1 MKKIIT
7 IAAAIAM
14 STKIAC
20 EQNTDLKQEKQ
31 IRRVTIEEEKT
42 KTKLVQKNDN
52 KEKEAVPVKDK
63 RNSSFHLDLG
73 LTLGTDGIGL
83 VLSVPVVEKWV
94 SVRTGFTYMPRFNAT
109 MHFGFEAG
117 DESMTQAEKD
127 EQFNKLSG
135 LLHDMIGTTVDKE
148 ADMVGTP
155 KFQNFKFLVD
165 ITPFRNKN
173 WHLTGGFYWGPSRIA
188 YAEND
193 VYDATSLVSTSFY
206 NNLYDRV
213 ITSYNN
219 LFSDFESP
227 YISLGGQ
234 DLYADED
241 IYNKFKGYGR
251 MKVQLGEYKDTG
263 EPCYVEP
270 NEDNMMIAKVKVNNF
285 RPYIGFGYGGRL
297 LKNNDRY
304 RISFDAG
311 VMFWGGTPQVLV
323 TATQYAGFDNGIEK
337 VEVEPGVS
345 EDVQVRQAKEIYVK
359 REVNLAKDV
368 RNIGGKVG
376 EYVDVMKA
384 FKVYPVISLRISRRL
399 W

>member
-14 STKIAC
+14 ATNIAC
-20 EQNTDLKQEKQ
+20 AQNISGEINQTS
-31 IRRVTIEEEKT
+31 
-42 KTKLVQKNDN
+42 N
-52 KEKEAVPVKDK
+52 KIIK
-63 RNSSFHLDLG
+63 HLDLG
-73 LTLGTDGIGL
+73 LTLGTEGIGL
-83 VLSVPVVEKWV
+83 DLSVPVVEKWV

-148 ADMVGTP
+148 VDMVGTP

-188 YAEND
+188 YAENA

-297 LKNNDRY
+297 LKNDDRY

-323 TATQYAGFDNGIEK
+323 TATQYAGFDNGIER
-337 VEVEPGVS
+337 VEVAPGVF

>member
-1 MKKIIT
+1 M
-7 IAAAIAM
+7 
-14 STKIAC
+14 
-20 EQNTDLKQEKQ
+20 
-31 IRRVTIEEEKT
+31 
-42 KTKLVQKNDN
+42 
-52 KEKEAVPVKDK
+52 
-63 RNSSFHLDLG
+63 
-73 LTLGTDGIGL
+73 
-83 VLSVPVVEKWV
+83 
-94 SVRTGFTYMPRFNAT
+94 
-109 MHFGFEAG
+109 
-117 DESMTQAEKD
+117 
-127 EQFNKLSG
+127 
-135 LLHDMIGTTVDKE
+135 
-148 ADMVGTP
+148 
-155 KFQNFKFLVD
+155 
-165 ITPFRNKN
+165 
-173 WHLTGGFYWGPSRIA
+173 
-188 YAEND
+188 
-193 VYDATSLVSTSFY
+193 
-206 NNLYDRV
+206 
-213 ITSYNN
+213 
-219 LFSDFESP
+219 
-227 YISLGGQ
+227 GGQ

-297 LKNNDRY
+297 LKNDDRY

-337 VEVEPGVS
+337 VEVEPGVF